1 MIKGKKHSPES
12 IEKIKKS
19 LKGKEPW
26 NKGKKGV
33 QKAWNKG
40 KPSPW
45 TTKRNL
51 ETNHLM
57 TGENAYHWK
66 GGKTTRERK
75 LLMARKP
82 YKLWRISV
90 MERDN
95 WTCQNCQSRGI
106 PLEAHHIKSWV
117 EYPSLR
123 YELDN
128 GVALCLPCHN
138 LTKKKN

>member
-12 IEKIKKS
+12 IEKMKKS
-19 LKGKEPW
+19 LKGRTPW

-33 QKAWNKG
+33 QVSWLKG
-40 KPSPW
+40 KKNPSL
-45 TTKRNL
+45 TKRNL
-51 ETNHLM
+51 ENNSKR

-75 LLMARKP
+75 ILMARLP
-82 YKLWRISV
+82 YKLWRIGV

-95 WTCQNCQSRGI
+95 WTCQNCGVRGV
-106 PLEAHHIKSWV
+106 PLEAHHIKTWA
-117 EYPSLR
+117 EYPELR
-123 YELDN
+123 YELSN